1 MSGGED
7 RNIRLLLIEDDAID
21 QMAFKRWVR
30 DKGLPYDYT
39 MASSLAE
46 ARKSLKAQTPDVV
59 VTDVSLGD
67 GRAFEILDLLAEIP
81 TIFVTGAGDLDTV
94 VEAMRRGAADYLVKD
109 PEREYLKVLPLR
121 VKAALENRQ
130 ARRALEQSEERFR
143 SLSASSPI
151 GIFQADAA
159 GACVYTNDRWQEI
172 YDLGMAEA
180 GGDGWVKRIHPEDR
194 ERVFEQWRKS
204 AANRTE
210 FSLEFRLLR
219 PTGECR
225 HVHARSRPI
234 LTKQGEVSGHVGT
247 VEDITGRKKSEEEIV
262 RAKEAAEAANR
273 AKSDFLANMS
283 HEIRTPMNGI
293 IGMTELAL
301 DTQLTMRQRGYLQTV
316 RSSAEDL
323 LGLINDILDFS
334 KIEAGKM
341 ELHPEEF
348 SLRDALAHNFKALG
362 VRAHQKGLELSL
374 RILPEVPDAVVG
386 DVGRLRQIVINLVG
400 NAIKFTERGE
410 VGLEVRLCAPQPA
423 LPPEMRQLHFVVS
436 DTGIGISRDKQG
448 QIFEAFTQADASIT
462 RKYGGTGLGLGISAR
477 LTAMMGG
484 RIWVESE
491 PGRGSRFHFTA
502 NLELPRNPV
511 ARRQAAELSE
521 LADLPVLI
529 VDDNATNREVLLEI
543 LLNWGLRPT
552 AVADGRSALQELEL
566 ALAAGRPFRLVLLD
580 AMMPEMD
587 GFSLATEMQK
597 RPALSGAVMMMLS
610 SADQS
615 NDIRRCREIG
625 IQKYLVK
632 PIGQSELLDSVLL
645 GLGRAVAAAPGVPA
659 PAPVA
664 TAPGLRILLAEDN
677 AVNRELA
684 LEILRKAGHDVITA
698 ENGREAVAAFRER
711 TPDAILMD
719 VQMPELDGFEATAQI
734 RELERGTGRHVPIIA
749 LTANAMK
756 GDRENC
762 LARGMDAY
770 VSKPLRR
777 QELHD
782 ALARLSRPAAAPNLA
797 PTPHTMNTE
806 SSPRINRAALLAEL
820 DNNDVLLAKMARL
833 FLEGTP
839 GLVEKLRTALS
850 AQDGRGV
857 VYAAHTLKGSVQN
870 FGAAAAAEH
879 AARIE
884 EQGRTGD
891 FAGAGGLFPALVAE
905 IEQVSRELQALAASA

>member
-1 MSGGED
+1 MSPGVE
-7 RNIRLLLIEDDAID
+7 RNVRLLMIEDDAID
-21 QMAFKRWVR
+21 QMAFKRLVR
-30 DKGLPYDYT
+30 EEGLRYDYT
-39 MASSLAE
+39 LAGSLAA
-46 ARKSLKAQTPDVV
+46 ARQHLRGQAPDVV

-81 TIFVTGAGDLDTV
+81 TIFVTGAGDLDTA

-151 GIFQADAA
+151 GIFQTDAA

-172 YDLGMAEA
+172 YGLSAAEA
-180 GGDGWVKRIHPEDR
+180 LGDGWAKTIHPDDR

-234 LTKQGEVSGHVGT
+234 LTKQGEVTGHVGT
-247 VEDITGRKKSEEEIV
+247 VEDITDRKKSEEEIV
-262 RAKEAAEAANR
+262 RAKEAAEAASR

-301 DTQLTMRQRGYLQTV
+301 DTKLTSQQRGYLDTV
-316 RSSAEDL
+316 KSSAEDL

-348 SLRDALAHNFKALG
+348 SLRDALSHNFKALG

-374 RILPEVPDAVVG
+374 RILPEVPDVVVG

-410 VGLEVRLCAPQPA
+410 VVLEVRLRAPQPP
-423 LPPEMRQLHFVVS
+423 LPPEVRQLHFQVS

-477 LTAMMGG
+477 LTALMGG

-491 PGRGSRFHFTA
+491 PGRGSQFHFTA
-502 NLELPRNPV
+502 NLEVPRNP
-511 ARRQAAELSE
+511 APRRRPAELSE
-521 LADLPVLI
+521 LAGLPVLI

-543 LLNWGLRPT
+543 LLNWGLRPK
-552 AVADGRSALQELEL
+552 AVAGGRDALQELEL

-587 GFSLATEMQK
+587 GFRLATEIQK
-597 RPALSGAVMMMLS
+597 RPALSGAVLMMLS

-615 NDIRRCREIG
+615 NDIQRCREIG
-625 IQKYLVK
+625 IKKYLVK
-632 PIGQSELLDSVLL
+632 PIGQSELLDSLL
-645 GLGRAVAAAPGVPA
+645 
-659 PAPVA
+659 
-664 TAPGLRILLAEDN
+664 
-677 AVNRELA
+677 
-684 LEILRKAGHDVITA
+684 
-698 ENGREAVAAFRER
+698 
-711 TPDAILMD
+711 
-719 VQMPELDGFEATAQI
+719 
-734 RELERGTGRHVPIIA
+734 TG
-749 LTANAMK
+749 
-756 GDRENC
+756 
-762 LARGMDAY
+762 
-770 VSKPLRR
+770 
-777 QELHD
+777 
-782 ALARLSRPAAAPNLA
+782 
-797 PTPHTMNTE
+797 
-806 SSPRINRAALLAEL
+806 
-820 DNNDVLLAKMARL
+820 
-833 FLEGTP
+833 
-839 GLVEKLRTALS
+839 
-850 AQDGRGV
+850 
-857 VYAAHTLKGSVQN
+857 
-870 FGAAAAAEH
+870 
-879 AARIE
+879 
-884 EQGRTGD
+884 
-891 FAGAGGLFPALVAE
+891 
-905 IEQVSRELQALAASA
+905 LAACRT